1 MLKKTILT
9 STFVLTLFGLYAQQK
24 VNSGIPLIG
33 ASAPKFTAESTKGT
47 VTFPG
52 ESTATWKILFS
63 HPKDFTPVC
72 SSELLELAQKQE
84 DFKKLGVEIYVLST
98 DALDQHKAWVSALNE
113 VKYKDRA
120 PVPINFPLIEDE
132 KKTVSKLYGMLH
144 EQVSSTRDVRGVF
157 IVDPNDKI
165 RYLSFYPM
173 EIGRNIDE
181 IERTVIALQTADK
194 EKVLA
199 PANWNPGEDVFL
211 PYADEST
218 KKDVNTY
225 FITPFMLAKKMP

>member
-1 MLKKTILT
+1 
-9 STFVLTLFGLYAQQK
+9 
-24 VNSGIPLIG
+24 
-33 ASAPKFTAESTKGT
+33 
-47 VTFPG
+47 
-52 ESTATWKILFS
+52 
-63 HPKDFTPVC
+63 
-72 SSELLELAQKQE
+72 
-84 DFKKLGVEIYVLST
+84 
-98 DALDQHKAWVSALNE
+98 
-113 VKYKDRA
+113 
-120 PVPINFPLIEDE
+120 
-132 KKTVSKLYGMLH
+132 MLH